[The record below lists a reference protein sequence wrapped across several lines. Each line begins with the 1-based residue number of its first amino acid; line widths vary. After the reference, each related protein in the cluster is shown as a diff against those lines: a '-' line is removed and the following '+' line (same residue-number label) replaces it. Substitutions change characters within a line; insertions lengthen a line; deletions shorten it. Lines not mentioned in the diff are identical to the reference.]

1 MGTYKYC
8 GIHSVEAG
16 LYDQGTALIAIGHV
30 VMLVDV
36 CAVEYYI
43 ISQEVKASSMD
54 CECIGALM

>member
-16 LYDQGTALIAIGHV
+16 LYDQGTALIGHM

-54 CECIGALM
+54 CECIDALM